1 MNYFMGKEFN
11 REHFPAFDVSVLKTK
26 ELKLPMKM
34 VVLTKLSHCLL
45 CFFLRGHFASFFLQS
60 FHASISHWFA

>member
-11 REHFPAFDVSVLKTK
+11 REHFPAFDVSVFEKQ

-34 VVLTKLSHCLL
+34 VVLNRLSHCLH
-45 CFFLRGHFASFFLQS
+45 CFFLWGHFASLFLQS
-60 FHASISHWFA
+60 FNASISHWFA